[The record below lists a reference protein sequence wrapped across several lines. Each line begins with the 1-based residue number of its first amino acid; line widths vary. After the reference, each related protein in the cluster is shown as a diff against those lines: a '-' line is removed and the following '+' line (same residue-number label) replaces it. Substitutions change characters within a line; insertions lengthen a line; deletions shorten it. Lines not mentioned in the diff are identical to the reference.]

1 MVVFGLL
8 LVLLGLGAGAFAIW
22 VATAGTAQTTVEGA
36 SGMAVDIGGSSLVV
50 QTLTLV
56 ILGIVGLLLIA
67 FGLWLMVA
75 ASKRKMRESKERRE
89 LRKTQKRQEKDLAET
104 RRRLGEE
111 PARPTAP
118 APAPAPAPAATTAP
132 PQARPAG
139 REEVRRADVGH
150 DEARR
155 EDVRREDVRR
165 EDVRRDGHGR
175 GGLDRE
181 GVVEERDGRPVA
193 DGTEYEGGSSP
204 AGRDDRIPPVDG
216 PGRR

>member
-139 REEVRRADVGH
+139 REEVRR
-150 DEARR
+150 
-155 EDVRREDVRR
+155 EDVRR